1 MQTIEK
7 QTIVLTPDLFA
18 VIDEAGAIHAEIARL
33 TKQLD
38 AMKSRIKAT
47 GTGKVT
53 GFNYESNVFE
63 KTISDKT
70 DWEAIAMHF
79 EPSRQLITAHTKAVP
94 SQIAITFTKV

>member
-1 MQTIEK
+1 MQTIDK
-7 QTIVLTPDLFA
+7 QSLVLTPDLFA

-38 AMKSRIKAT
+38 TMKKTIKEA
-47 GTGKVT
+47 GIGKTT
-53 GFNYESNVFE
+53 GFIYESNVIE
-63 KTISDKT
+63 KTIADKT
-70 DWEAIAMHF
+70 DWQAIAMHF

>member
-1 MQTIEK
+1 MQTIDT
-7 QTIVLTPDLFA
+7 QTLVLSPSLFA
-18 VIDEAGAIHAEIARL
+18 IIDEAGSIHAEIARL

-38 AMKSRIKAT
+38 TMKKTIKEA
-47 GTGKVT
+47 GIGKTT
-53 GFNYESNVFE
+53 GFIYESNVIE

-79 EPSRQLITAHTKAVP
+79 APSRQLITAHTKAVP